1 MSDRRQVVCRPLIT
15 ERASLLREKSNK
27 YLFEVQR
34 NANKIDIGRAVER
47 IFDVEVL
54 KVNTVSVRG
63 KVKRL
68 GRFKGQRP
76 GWKKAIVTIAQG
88 QSIDFFGSV

>member
-1 MSDRRQVVCRPLIT
+1 MPRFR
-15 ERASLLREKSNK
+15 LLREKSNK

-34 NANKIDIGRAVER
+34 SANKIDIGRAVGR

-68 GRFKGQRP
+68 GRYKGRRP
-76 GWKKAIVTIAQG
+76 GWKKAIVTIAEG
-88 QSIDFFGSV
+88 QTIDFFGSV